1 MTNVAIQQAYRYL
14 QDHINNPP
22 TIGLILGSG
31 LGILADEIK
40 QASNIPYEAIPHF
53 PTSTVQG
60 HQGQM
65 VIGELQ
71 GKQVIAMQGR
81 FHYYEG
87 YTMEQVVLPIRVMQK
102 LGVKTLIVTNAAGGI
117 NRDFQPGDL
126 MIIKDHINFF
136 GDHPLIGPNDD
147 QIGPRFPDMSQ
158 AYDPEYIQLALTIAK
173 NLDIPVQTGTYI
185 GVSGPSYETPAEINM
200 FQIFGADAVGMS
212 TVPEVITARHAQ
224 MRVLGISCISN
235 MAAGILA
242 EPLSHDDVIATTR
255 QVQARFLQLIKEIIK
270 QMPEQ

>member
-185 GVSGPSYETPAEINM
+185 GVSGARYETPAEINM

-212 TVPEVITARHAQ
+212 TVPEVITARHGE
-224 MRVLGISCISN
+224 MGVLGTSCISN

>member
-22 TIGLILGSG
+22 TIGLILDSG

-53 PTSTVQG
+53 PTTTVQG

-255 QVQARFLQLIKEIIK
+255 QVQARFLKLIKEIIK